1 MTTPRQPKL
10 RLKDRKRRLMW
21 VKVAAGSSVVALSIG
36 LMWYGSHVS
45 EVIISKVEVTGTQIV
60 STDAVK
66 NETEALLKGSY
77 AYFIPRAN
85 SFVYPKTDIKNAIL
99 KKLPPVESVEIER
112 DGLTALKVVVTE
124 RKPVALWCGDVIPES
139 EQLNCYLLDAN
150 GFIFGIAD
158 SQNNY
163 IRFYGHIS
171 GEPVGQTYLSG
182 TFTPLFGL
190 VRDISTAIRMT
201 PTSLTA
207 DKNTNDMTLR
217 FDNGGEL
224 RFVFTEN
231 RQATL
236 ENIASVFASQSFKT
250 NKNFEYV
257 DFRFG
262 DKVYV
267 KFKGE

>member
-21 VKVAAGSSVVALSIG
+21 AKVAAGSSVVALSIG
-36 LMWYGSHVS
+36 LIWYGSHVP
-45 EVIISKVEVTGTQIV
+45 EVIISKVEVAGTQVV
-60 STDAVK
+60 SSDVVK
-66 NETEALLKGSY
+66 AETEALLKGSY
-77 AYFIPRAN
+77 VYFIPRAN
-85 SFVYPKTDIKNAIL
+85 SFVYPKADIENTLL
-99 KKLPPVESVEIER
+99 KKLPPVESIKIER
-112 DGLTALKVVVTE
+112 DGFTALNVIVTE
-124 RKPVALWCGDVIPES
+124 RKPVALWCTDATMES
-139 EQLNCYLLDAN
+139 EQSNCYLLDSD
-150 GFIFGIAD
+150 GFIFGIAH

-163 IRFYGHIS
+163 VRFYGHIT
-171 GEPVGQTYLSG
+171 GEPVGQTYLDG
-182 TFTPLFGL
+182 TFAHLFGL
-190 VRDISTAIRMT
+190 VRDIGIAIRMT
-201 PTSLTA
+201 PVSLTA
-207 DKNTNDMTLR
+207 DQNTNDMTLR

-224 RFVFTEN
+224 RFVLTEN

-267 KFKGE
+267 KFKSE